1 MLGGVQLLL
10 SWMAA
15 DFGDVAPALRSRI
28 RNPDVNLALAPNT
41 AMKVSSAES

>member
-10 SWMAA
+10 SWMA

-28 RNPDVNLALAPNT
+28 RNLDVNLALAPNT
-41 AMKVSSAES
+41 AMNVSSAES